1 MGAKPTRTG
10 QPLFLYTAGLLIW
23 VLMVTGCLH
32 WPPPSQGKQQL
43 LEARQRLVSGDY
55 SGALDISRHV
65 QTQFPTS
72 LAAQSLFQIG
82 QIYAHPHNPD
92 RDVQKAM
99 AAFRDI
105 IDHYPASSLRP
116 EAELWLTL
124 LHDLRA
130 QEAQIHALTQRHAPL
145 EKKIKM
151 QHQKILRL
159 QDQLEK
165 LKRIDIKIEE
175 KKRDTI
181 PQTEDF
187 EAKEDGKNSGS

>member
-1 MGAKPTRTG
+1 MGAKPTWTR

-23 VLMVTGCLH
+23 ILMVTGCLH

-43 LEARQRLVSGDY
+43 REARQRLASGDY
-55 SGALDISRHV
+55 AGALDISRRV
-65 QTQFPTS
+65 LTQFPSS
-72 LAAQSLFQIG
+72 LADQSLLQIG

-99 AAFRDI
+99 ASFQDI
-105 IDHYPASSLRP
+105 IDQYPASSLRP

-124 LHDLRA
+124 LRDLKA
-130 QEAQIHALTQRHAPL
+130 QEAQIHALKQRHAPL
-145 EKKIKM
+145 EKKLKM
-151 QHQKILRL
+151 QHQKILQL

-175 KKRDTI
+175 KKRNTI
-181 PQTEDF
+181 PQTEEF
-187 EAKEDGKNSGS
+187 EATQDGKNSGS